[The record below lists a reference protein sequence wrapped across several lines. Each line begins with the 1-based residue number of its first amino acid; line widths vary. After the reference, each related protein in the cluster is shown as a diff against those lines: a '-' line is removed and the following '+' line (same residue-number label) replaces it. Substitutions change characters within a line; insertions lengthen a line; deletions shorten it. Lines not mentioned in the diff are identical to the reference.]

1 MPTTEMVRIGVLSD
15 THGTVPEQV
24 FSFFKDCDEL
34 WHAGDIG
41 RGVLERL
48 RAFKPVRAVYGNM
61 DDYSMRY
68 DVPETALFVCGGL
81 KVLMTHIGGWPGHYQ
96 QNILKIIEQD
106 RPDIFV
112 CGHSHVLKVMYD
124 QEHRLLHITP
134 EPRDGRG
141 STRWARWCGL
151 PLTGCPRIWKYW
163 ISPSLATLND
173 VAEACGGCGRG
184 KVILWVW
191 SGGGQQWERQRPEGT
206 RQ

>member
-112 CGHSHVLKVMYD
+112 CGHSHILKVMYD
-124 QEHRLLHITP
+124 QEHRLLHINPGAAGRQGFHKVGTLVSFTI
-134 EPRDGRG
+134 DGVPKD
-141 STRWARWCGL
+141 L
-151 PLTGCPRIWKYW
+151 
-163 ISPSLATLND
+163 
-173 VAEACGGCGRG
+173 E
-184 KVILWVW
+184 ILDFPKF
-191 SGGGQQWERQRPEGT
+191 GNAK
-206 RQ
+206 